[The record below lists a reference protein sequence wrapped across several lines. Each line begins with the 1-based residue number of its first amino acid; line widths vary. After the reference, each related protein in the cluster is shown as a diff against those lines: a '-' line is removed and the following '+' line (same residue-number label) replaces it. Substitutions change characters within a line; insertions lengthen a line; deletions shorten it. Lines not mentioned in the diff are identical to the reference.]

1 MKKILVIGKG
11 GQLASLIEKTVK
23 SEKFSN
29 ALSAQFVGLDEMDI
43 TSELSVTDFMHDKNF
58 DYIIN
63 CAAYTAVDKAEEETD
78 IAYAV
83 NAEGSKIVAEYCKIS
98 NTKLLHVST
107 DYVFDGTA
115 CSPYSEADN
124 TNPLS
129 VYGASKLKGEKF
141 IVDILAEDALV
152 VRTSWLYSE
161 LENNFLNTMI
171 NLGKTKDEINVVFDQ
186 IGTPT
191 YAKDLADTLLSVAM
205 AEDFHSGIFHYSN
218 EGVASWYDF
227 ACAIMKLS
235 ELDCKVNPVTSDC
248 FPTTAKRP
256 SFSVLNKT
264 KIKSAYSL
272 DIPHWRESLEV
283 AISARRGV

>member
-1 MKKILVIGKG
+1 MKKVVVIGKG

-29 ALSAQFVGLDEMDI
+29 ALSAQFVGFDEMDI
-43 TSELSVTDFMHDKNF
+43 TSELSVADFMNGKNF
-58 DYIIN
+58 DYLIN
-63 CAAYTAVDKAEEETD
+63 CAAYTAVDKAEDDSDT
-78 IAYAV
+78 AYAV
-83 NAEGSKIVAEYCKIS
+83 NAEGSKVVAEYCKIS

-115 CSPYSEADN
+115 CSPYSETDN

-171 NLGKTKDEINVVFDQ
+171 NLGKTKDEIGVVFDQ

-191 YAKDLADTLLSVAM
+191 YAGDLAEALLCIVLS
-205 AEDFHSGIFHYSN
+205 EDFHAGVFHYSN

-264 KIKSAYSL
+264 KIKHAYSIE
-272 DIPHWRESLEV
+272 IPYWRESLAT
-283 AISARRGV
+283 AISERRGV